1 MARRRF
7 VKVTEA
13 AEILGIG
20 RTAAYEG
27 AKRYRETN
35 GADGIKVVA
44 VGGSLRV
51 PVAWL
56 EQMAGGPIDLD
67 IDVAPPPATTLE
79 VHSNPNPEPDTR
91 RTSTRARATRPSPQ
105 LDLFNPPAAS

>member
-13 AEILGIG
+13 AEILDIG

-35 GADGIKVVA
+35 GAEGIKVVA

-67 IDVAPPPATTLE
+67 ADLASPSAPAGEPRRDGIDAAPPAKALRRASSRRVQHEQLPF
-79 VHSNPNPEPDTR
+79 TR
-91 RTSTRARATRPSPQ
+91 
-105 LDLFNPPAAS
+105 